1 MGTVGD
7 VYNRG
12 TKGRPVWYCRYKD
25 ADGRRKNRPT
35 HMPTKAGAMRFLAQ
49 IEERIAGGKV
59 GIARTR
65 TFPVTAVGPPF
76 PGTFDAYVGTLIY
89 HWQKARDPR
98 LAALKES
105 GRRMG
110 LFREIAAVRVT
121 DTQIDVRIRA
131 GSGNR
136 WDSLPE
142 AGHGVS
148 QVLPVLVALQAAE
161 PGQLVYVEHPE
172 SCLHP
177 GAEVVLAEE
186 FADAALRGVR
196 LVAEIQSHLLLLTV
210 QTLVAEGKLSPGHV
224 KLHWFEQS
232 ARGETVVSSA
242 GLDRAGAYGDWPV
255 DLGMIEWRAT
265 NRYLNA
271 CNASEA

>member
-1 MGTVGD
+1 
-7 VYNRG
+7 
-12 TKGRPVWYCRYKD
+12 
-25 ADGRRKNRPT
+25 
-35 HMPTKAGAMRFLAQ
+35 
-49 IEERIAGGKV
+49 
-59 GIARTR
+59 
-65 TFPVTAVGPPF
+65 
-76 PGTFDAYVGTLIY
+76 VGTLIY

-110 LFREIAAVRVT
+110 LFREITAVRMT

-177 GAEVVLAEE
+177 RAEVALAEE
-186 FADAALRGVR
+186 FADAVLRGVR
-196 LVAEIQSHLLLLTV
+196 LVAEIHSQLLLLNV
-210 QTLVAEGKLSPGHV
+210 QTLVAEGKLSPEAV
-224 KLHWFEQS
+224 KLHWFERDGRDETAVHS
-232 ARGETVVSSA
+232 A
-242 GLDRAGAYGDWPV
+242 DIDKAGAYGDWPE
-255 DLGMIEWRAT
+255 DLAAVYLQAT
-265 NRYLNA
+265 GRYLDTH
-271 CNASEA
+271 EARRRLS